1 MVNCHSVANYKRRFS
16 PLGSAGGDFI
26 CVMQSPGT
34 NCFLNP
40 SDFKIECIAHRK
52 SMENL
57 WLRSEVKT
65 KDSCDSQCV
74 SQFSK
79 NCCPIASWVWMMS
92 CIYLSSLLEL
102 LFMYQSVQS
111 TETSKFKTEVILKKK
126 SSSFLLPLENKYVRL
141 FSCCFVS
148 YPIFYISKSTDN
160 YIILCLLKLCSYP
173 VIHVRHLILP

>member
-26 CVMQSPGT
+26 CVMQSPGA
-34 NCFLNP
+34 NCYLNP
-40 SDFKIECIAHRK
+40 PDFKVECIAHRK
-52 SMENL
+52 CMENL

-111 TETSKFKTEVILKKK
+111 TKTSKFKTEVILKKNLVPFCCPWK
-126 SSSFLLPLENKYVRL
+126 TNTCVFFLVVL
-141 FSCCFVS
+141 FHIPYFTSVKVLTITLYCV
-148 YPIFYISKSTDN
+148 Y
-160 YIILCLLKLCSYP
+160 
-173 VIHVRHLILP
+173 